1 MKPHITEEPKMRYL
15 IATILFL
22 MIPATSSFAEDTKF
36 KVEGDTLFYNTDN
49 SGKKKN
55 YISYSDTD
63 SFRKFLSENPEILN
77 IDLNSRGGS
86 TEAGLEIARVVSDF
100 EVDTIV
106 STECS
111 SACVA
116 VFFAGQDRQLL
127 AGGLLGFHRPEWAVD
142 DLQRFYDKYK
152 LEEGWADAFGF
163 SNWLQEETF
172 YVAGKIFKNYA
183 EAGVSTR
190 FIADTLSINHDQIWY
205 PSRQELVS
213 AGVLPSAPM
222 ASLRPR
228 MRPAWF
234 NADNSQLSFNDIN

>member
-1 MKPHITEEPKMRYL
+1 MRQL
-15 IATILFL
+15 IATTLFFAI
-22 MIPATSSFAEDTKF
+22 MATNSPAEDAKF
-36 KVEGDTLFYNTDN
+36 KVEGDTLFYNTD
-49 SGKKKN
+49 KPDLDKD
-55 YISYSDTD
+55 YITYSDTE
-63 SFRKFLSENPEILN
+63 SFRKFLGENPEILN
-77 IDLNSRGGS
+77 VDLNSRGGS

-100 EVDTIV
+100 QVDTIV

-116 VFFAGQDRQLL
+116 IFFAGKDRRLL

-142 DLQRFYDKYK
+142 DLQKFYDKYK

-183 EAGVSTR
+183 EAGVNAS
-190 FIADTLSINHDQIWY
+190 FVAETLSINHDQIWY

-213 AGVLPSAPM
+213 AGVLKLAPI
-222 ASLRPR
+222 ASLKPR
-228 MRPAWF
+228 IRPAWLDT
-234 NADNSQLSFNDIN
+234 DNFQLSFNDVN

>member
-1 MKPHITEEPKMRYL
+1 MRHL

-22 MIPATSSFAEDTKF
+22 VINAATSSAEDAKF
-36 KVEGDTLFYNTDN
+36 KVDGDTLFYNTNKLDLEK
-49 SGKKKN
+49 G
-55 YISYSDTD
+55 YITGSDAE
-63 SFRKFLSENPEILN
+63 SFRKFLGENPEILN

-116 VFFAGQDRQLL
+116 IFFAGQDRQLL
-127 AGGLLGFHRPEWAVD
+127 AGSLLGFHRPEWAVN
-142 DLQRFYDKYK
+142 DLQKFYDKYK
-152 LEEGWADAFGF
+152 LEEGWADAFSF

-172 YVAGKIFKNYA
+172 YIAGKIFKSYA

-190 FIADTLSINHDQIWY
+190 FIANTLSINHDQIWY

-213 AGVLPSAPM
+213 AGVLKLTPI

-234 NADNSQLSFNDIN
+234 SANNTQLSFNDKN